1 VYRHLGNVIKIPLL
15 LFGERVNEDLIV
27 PPAIKESARKREG
40 KTVRNKKGVPIRICQ
55 FRKRTEKKKEGEN
68 GLSCAKFGRGQ
79 PSALLGWCTRTI
91 YTHVHI
97 SVALVCV
104 FAHVV
109 YSVVC
114 VLSCVEFI
122 LPARSPSLSLARS
135 LSALRQQNSLGKG
148 PVETWR
154 ASLQKIEDGVEKVDF
169 VRMLRASTQHN
180 THARKCHTREYR
192 QWHTPPH
199 VPPRKH
205 IDMRVHVRE
214 HTAAVPAR
222 ACDGCARSTTH
233 AAQAHLR
240 EHIPQDTIV
249 LFGIFRAVLL
259 PAAAQCQ
266 ALRAL
271 RRAHT
276 RVTDAGKN
284 SRLAAE
290 ARAGHSRAHRRACA
304 RKTRKADR

>member
-1 VYRHLGNVIKIPLL
+1 MAC
-15 LFGERVNEDLIV
+15 
-27 PPAIKESARKREG
+27 PA
-40 KTVRNKKGVPIRICQ
+40 RN
-55 FRKRTEKKKEGEN
+55 
-68 GLSCAKFGRGQ
+68 
-79 PSALLGWCTRTI
+79 
-91 YTHVHI
+91 
-97 SVALVCV
+97 SVADSHLPFWGGAHALFIHTCTLVWRSCVSSHMLCIVWCV
-104 FAHVV
+104 FCLVWN
-109 YSVVC
+109 
-114 VLSCVEFI
+114 LSFP
-122 LPARSPSLSLARS
+122 LALRPSRSRALS
-135 LSALRQQNSLGKG
+135 LRQQNSLGKG